1 MRIKPLL
8 VEIKYEE
15 DGTPY
20 LHYIGEYFFNEG
32 RFIIDIPH
40 IDLTINGINVT
51 EDLMLNNGTRVINAS
66 INLAE
71 KDGMLFAVTKEEEQE
86 QDCFIW

>member
-1 MRIKPLL
+1 MLANSVSSP
-8 VEIKYEE
+8 
-15 DGTPY
+15 
-20 LHYIGEYFFNEG
+20 IGEYFFNEE

-40 IDLTINGINVT
+40 IDLTINDINVT
-51 EDLMLNNGTRVINAS
+51 KDLMFYNGNGINRIVNAS
-66 INLAE
+66 INLVE

>member
-1 MRIKPLL
+1 MRIKPLS

-15 DGTPY
+15 NGTPY
-20 LHYIGEYFFNEG
+20 LHYIGEYFFNKE

-40 IDLTINGINVT
+40 IDLTINDINVT
-51 EDLMLNNGTRVINAS
+51 EDLTLNGTRIINAN

-71 KDGMLFAVTKEEEQE
+71 KDSMLFAVIKEEEQE